1 MGVSRLLGHGI
12 AESMAVDLAQNYCV
26 VDDTA
31 PQIPKGRGLPGFKLR
46 RITDFMSG
54 HLDEGF
60 DLSRLVPKPP

>member
-1 MGVSRLLGHGI
+1 
-12 AESMAVDLAQNYCV
+12 MAVDLAQNYCV